1 MTIEENKIMPTKT
14 TREPISITYSN
25 GTITISGKSF
35 VLIGSVPSSELMS
48 VYWGS
53 KGTGTARLSVEID
66 EPVPVKEKHDT
77 TTLREYI
84 NKLADQGKT
93 EEEIFT
99 SKVCI
104 TPESG

>member
-1 MTIEENKIMPTKT
+1 MPTKT
-14 TREPISITYSN
+14 VREPISITYSN

-35 VLIGSVPSSELMS
+35 VLAGSVPSSELMT

-53 KGTGTARLSVEID
+53 KGKGTAKLSVEID
-66 EPVPVKEKHDT
+66 EPVPVKNRT

-84 NKLADQGKT
+84 NNLADQGKT

-104 TPESG
+104 TPESD